1 MFILEFSSLEKTAS
15 KAFALELVSLWR
27 TLLRNHE
34 NYSENQGSHWNGEKI
49 GYWKQVKQVD
59 LHRMLL
65 CAKGRNIKERQFG
78 KRDSA
83 KWLLRLWLKD
93 GSKTV
98 GFRPPGLWNPPD
110 LKEISCSFQRGKP
123 HVSTCCFG
131 RARSL
136 YVPSPKLDI
145 WPKSPFLPMTWIRF
159 DKHCSKTGRDI
170 QKCRTLLKSWENW
183 LKGDDKQRLIC
194 SECHSVQPEPEHL
207 AWMKSTVSKYLVRL
221 WSDFDFI

>member
-1 MFILEFSSLEKTAS
+1 MALKRSDLDHRVSEIHPIWRKFHALS
-15 KAFALELVSLWR
+15 K
-27 TLLRNHE
+27 
-34 NYSENQGSHWNGEKI
+34 GE
-49 GYWKQVKQVD
+49 
-59 LHRMLL
+59 
-65 CAKGRNIKERQFG
+65 
-78 KRDSA
+78 
-83 KWLLRLWLKD
+83 
-93 GSKTV
+93 
-98 GFRPPGLWNPPD
+98 
-110 LKEISCSFQRGKP
+110 KP

-221 WSDFDFI
+221 WLHIARKRLELEPWNSQNPLAQNLTGYPMLQTGGRYLFPFRSSVHFLKIIQVASWKIIQLQLHKRIIFTKMEISLVENLAQNWN